1 MYLAFNFE
9 QINFSRFFITD
20 VTRNTVMDNSIFKRL
35 TYSTEDI
42 TLNGLCVRCNF
53 DAYNI
58 DKYYAKYKCTF
69 DQVINRNV
77 LLNIITLERNILE
90 KNVVENKSPRFSIA
104 EQLNSGFI
112 KVFLENN
119 ILNYDSNHILLKI
132 SGIWEST
139 EEYGLT
145 FKFIVTSHQL

>member
-1 MYLAFNFE
+1 M
-9 QINFSRFFITD
+9 
-20 VTRNTVMDNSIFKRL
+20 
-35 TYSTEDI
+35 
-42 TLNGLCVRCNF
+42 
-53 DAYNI
+53 
-58 DKYYAKYKCTF
+58 
-69 DQVINRNV
+69 INRNV
-77 LLNIITLERNILE
+77 LLNIMTLERNILE
-90 KNVVENKSPRFSIA
+90 KNIVENKSPRFSIA

>member
-9 QINFSRFFITD
+9 QINYNRFFITD

-53 DAYNI
+53 DSYSI

-77 LLNIITLERNILE
+77 LLNIALLE
-90 KNVVENKSPRFSIA
+90 KNILDKNATVNKTPRFSIA
-104 EQLNSGFI
+104 EQLQNGFV

-119 ILNYDSNHILLKI
+119 SLNYDCNYILLKI
-132 SGIWEST
+132 SGIWESAD
-139 EEYGLT
+139 EYGLT